1 MISPLTS
8 QLPLPH
14 ESNHYHHQYI
24 ILLPLR
30 VSEGDCLDMMIFVVL
45 NENPK
50 DCVASKSCVDQEVA
64 LEIKTPIDYNCK
76 TRKWGK
82 T

>member
-1 MISPLTS
+1 MILKDDITI
-8 QLPLPH
+8 
-14 ESNHYHHQYI
+14 NI
-24 ILLPLR
+24 TTTTTIMIVITILLPLR

-64 LEIKTPIDYNCK
+64 LEIKTPIDYICK